1 MSDLQLRGPIMRS
14 QLKPASAAIGK
25 ESEYAVEC
33 RTRAHILDAAD
44 ALRAEKR
51 RASYA
56 MIDSNA
62 TKWRYSA
69 VYEKN

>member
-1 MSDLQLRGPIMRS
+1 MSDLQLRSPIMRS
-14 QLKPASAAIGK
+14 QFKPASAAIGR
-25 ESEYAVEC
+25 ENEYAAEC

-56 MIDSNA
+56 TIDSNA

-69 VYEKN
+69 VHEKN